1 MDRCGPLKN
10 VTIGIN
16 KRTGQ
21 SKGYAFVEFDDR
33 RDAEDAYERYWQQFG
48 SHSKKGII
56 QFYSTLT
63 VA

>member
-21 SKGYAFVEFDDR
+21 SKGYAFVEFEDR
-33 RDAEDAYERYWQQFG
+33 RDAEDAYERYRQQKE
-48 SHSKKGII
+48 KKDKTLSI
-56 QFYSTLT
+56 LT